1 MNMVGE
7 VLGEGG
13 GSVYESDDDIIL
25 VGDALPFAI
34 KLLETLVQEA
44 PSNQQLLVATSRAY
58 VLYTYA
64 YVQHLA
70 EVEAPFDL
78 ASAKA
83 HRERARRL
91 YLRAHGYAMRA
102 LELSY
107 PGIEAGIV
115 EDPVE
120 ALREVGSKDQNKTVA
135 MLYWTA
141 ASLGLAI
148 SVSKHEPALL
158 ARLPEVEALLERAMA
173 LDESW
178 DSGTLH
184 EFALVWAG
192 AARTKVKPERVRAHY
207 ERALELSG
215 GTRAS
220 VYVAYAETVS
230 VPSQDR
236 AEFVALMEKALAVD
250 IDQDPEHRLVNAI
263 AKRRAEW
270 LLEHTDELILE

>member
-1 MNMVGE
+1 M
-7 VLGEGG
+7 
-13 GSVYESDDDIIL
+13 
-25 VGDALPFAI
+25 
-34 KLLETLVQEA
+34 ETLVQEA
-44 PSNQQLLVATSRAY
+44 PRNQQLLVATSRAY
-58 VLYTYA
+58 VLYAYA

-70 EVEAPFDL
+70 EVEAPYDL

-107 PGIEAGIV
+107 PGIEARIA

-192 AARTKVKPERVRAHY
+192 AARTKVKPERVRAYY